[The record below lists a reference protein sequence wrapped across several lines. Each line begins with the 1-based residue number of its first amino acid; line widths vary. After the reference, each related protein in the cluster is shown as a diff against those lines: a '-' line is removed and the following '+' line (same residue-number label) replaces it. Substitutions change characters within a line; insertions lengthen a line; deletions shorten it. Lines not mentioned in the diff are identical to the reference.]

1 MQGLIAAKKRV
12 DKVMEW
18 LCIAILGVMAAVLV
32 CQAAAQQFFG
42 GSGAH
47 AEAVFQS
54 LFVWMVM
61 HGSVYVLSLKERLDV
76 SVLKVRLK
84 NAALLA
90 AEALTGVCL
99 LLFVCVVVI
108 YGGYVLAV
116 QAASDSAG
124 LGIPAA
130 VVCSAIP
137 ISGGFTLFYAVYY
150 TALAVDGMKKS
161 RSNGQSAERAG

>member
-18 LCIAILGVMAAVLV
+18 LCVAILGVMAALLV
-32 CQAAAQQFFG
+32 CQTAAQQFFG

-99 LLFVCVVVI
+99 LLFVCVEI
-108 YGGYVLAV
+108 G
-116 QAASDSAG
+116 
-124 LGIPAA
+124 
-130 VVCSAIP
+130 
-137 ISGGFTLFYAVYY
+137 
-150 TALAVDGMKKS
+150 
-161 RSNGQSAERAG
+161 RAHV

>member
-47 AEAVFQS
+47 AEALFQS
-54 LFVWMVM
+54 LFVWMIM
-61 HGSVYVLSLKERLDV
+61 HGSIYVFSLKERLDA

-84 NAALLA
+84 GATLLA
-90 AEALTGVCL
+90 AEVLTSVCL

-108 YGGYVLAV
+108 YGGYVLAA
-116 QAASDSAG
+116 QAASSGAG
-124 LGIPAA
+124 LGLPGA
-130 VVCSAIP
+130 VICSAIP

-150 TALAVDGMKKS
+150 TALAVDGFKKTK
-161 RSNGQSAERAG
+161 SNGQSAEHAG